1 MNIILSVIKHEKK
14 KLNVNGEKNISQMQL
29 ESYSLK

>member
-14 KLNVNGEKNISQMQL
+14 KFNVNREKNISQMQL
-29 ESYSLK
+29 ESYTLK